1 MDGHE
6 ASALRSLLVARSF
19 APITIALPAGPR
31 PRTSRRFAFDMFFL
45 RPPMYVSSTST
56 GPGNGLSFPSVKPS
70 RMRCIRNHAPFDGGP
85 METPSPGGRGCRRW
99 GARLLFRH
107 FGAVVWEAP
116 GNATIL
122 VATRGRSRKMFGRA
136 RRRTSPIPAL
146 GAAVALLG
154 LSGGALAEGMPVK
167 IGFATVQDPQHRIGE
182 ILADRLNKR
191 SGGKLAARIFPGG
204 QLGKIARMIEGI
216 QLGTQELLIAP
227 PGFLVGHNAAFQ
239 VPDAPGVFK
248 DVWHAHRAL
257 NDPAFREPYSKLA
270 LGTGIRV
277 LSLYVYG
284 PTSFASLRP
293 IRTLDDFKGKKIRV
307 LASKMET
314 ALVGKLGATGVP
326 MSYIEVLPG
335 LSRKTIDGVRS
346 SIIVM
351 GGSKFFT
358 VTKYITVVESGQIPS
373 AIFASEAWLKK
384 LPADLLKLVVDTTSG
399 MGDECT
405 RIGLEFGARAEK
417 LWKDNGAE
425 VIRLSAADQAEFMNR
440 VRTLGDDFLGKHDNP
455 QVREMYG
462 LLKASIKRNEK

>member
-1 MDGHE
+1 M
-6 ASALRSLLVARSF
+6 
-19 APITIALPAGPR
+19 
-31 PRTSRRFAFDMFFL
+31 FD
-45 RPPMYVSSTST
+45 
-56 GPGNGLSFPSVKPS
+56 
-70 RMRCIRNHAPFDGGP
+70 
-85 METPSPGGRGCRRW
+85 
-99 GARLLFRH
+99 
-107 FGAVVWEAP
+107 
-116 GNATIL
+116 
-122 VATRGRSRKMFGRA
+122 RA
-136 RRRTSPIPAL
+136 RRWTSSIPAL

-154 LSGGALAEGMPVK
+154 LSGGALAEGMQVK

-191 SGGKLAARIFPGG
+191 SGGKLAARIFPAG

-293 IRTLDDFKGKKIRV
+293 IRTMDDFRGKKIRV

-384 LPADLLKLVVDTTSG
+384 LSPDLLKLVVDTTG
-399 MGDECT
+399 EMAEECT
-405 RIGLEFGARAEK
+405 KIGLEFGARAEK

-425 VIRLSAADQAEFMNR
+425 VIRLSAADQADFMNR

-455 QVREMYG
+455 QVRDMYG